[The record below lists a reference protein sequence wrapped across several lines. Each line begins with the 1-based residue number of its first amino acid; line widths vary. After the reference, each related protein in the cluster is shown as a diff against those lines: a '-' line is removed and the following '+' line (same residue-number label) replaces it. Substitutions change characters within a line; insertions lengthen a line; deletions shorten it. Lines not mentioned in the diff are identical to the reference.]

1 MNAMHDDA
9 VEDHAL
15 KGTMEHNDNRLT
27 IATADDVKR
36 LYGMVIELESYRRCR
51 EEVSGA
57 LNVEILLQG
66 ELYDPSVKI
75 NVRRALLIE
84 IESCISDLER
94 RIAAYGIA
102 A

>member
-1 MNAMHDDA
+1 MNAMHDHA
-9 VEDHAL
+9 VDEDAL
-15 KGTMEHNDNRLT
+15 KDPPERNGSRLA

-36 LYGMVIELESYRRCR
+36 LYGMVIELEGYRRCR

-75 NVRRALLIE
+75 DVRRALLAE
-84 IESCISDLER
+84 IEAGIGNLER
-94 RIAAYGIA
+94 RLAAYGIFA
-102 A
+102 